1 MQRTLGPEAKIERL
15 ENASASDDGLKVM
28 FDIITSDGKSH
39 PFWMADDNLEKFVAY
54 IIALSQHAAG
64 ASGKI
69 SAPDGP
75 ETLTVQPI
83 EGVAVSIA
91 PGRVETEGFLAVH
104 LGTFALTFAL
114 SANVLQQLHSRLSGM
129 LHPTERPKPI

>member
-1 MQRTLGPEAKIERL
+1 MKRTLGPEAKIKRL
-15 ENASASDDGLKVM
+15 ENGGASDDGLKVM

-54 IIALSQHAAG
+54 IIGLSQHAAG

-75 ETLTVQPI
+75 EMVTVQPI
-83 EGVAVSIA
+83 EGVAVSIT
-91 PGRVETEGFLAVH
+91 PGRVETEGLLAIH

-114 SANVLQQLHSRLSGM
+114 SANTLQQLHGRLSGM
-129 LHPTERPKPI
+129 LHPTERLKPN